1 MSRNK
6 IMCIGEIRICFE
18 PVQKKMG
25 NLKDC
30 TVGTGGLG
38 GKLRGGCYTR
48 ECDEGVSVSA
58 KDS

>member
-1 MSRNK
+1 
-6 IMCIGEIRICFE
+6 MCFGEIRICFE

-30 TVGTGGLG
+30 SALG
-38 GKLRGGCYTR
+38 EKLRGGCYTR
-48 ECDEGVSVSA
+48 EGEGVSVSA